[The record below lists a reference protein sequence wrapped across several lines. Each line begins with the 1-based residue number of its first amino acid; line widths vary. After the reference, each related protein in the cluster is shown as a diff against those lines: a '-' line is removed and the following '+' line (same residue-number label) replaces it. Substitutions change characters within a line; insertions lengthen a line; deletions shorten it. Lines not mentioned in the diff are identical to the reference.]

1 MRTEGSS
8 RDRTWPIIRKAGIK
22 LLYKYGFHGMN
33 LRRLAA
39 DSNLQAGSLYNYF
52 KNKDEFLSIIVCDIM
67 NELLNDIEEALGGV
81 DDPEERLRKFIEVM
95 VIWHTKRK
103 TEAVVSQAEIRS
115 LPKGQYREL
124 VGMRKRFEL
133 ILRDIVDDGVRAGV
147 FHVSDAKVTVIMIL
161 NMLISIANWYKP
173 NGRLSPEELLAQYI
187 DVVFHILDHR
197 AAYASPR
204 REEAVGA

>member
-1 MRTEGSS
+1 
-8 RDRTWPIIRKAGIK
+8 
-22 LLYKYGFHGMN
+22 MN

-67 NELLNDIEEALGGV
+67 NELLSQLTESLEGV
-81 DDPEERLRKFIEVM
+81 EGPEERLRKFIEVM
-95 VIWHTKRK
+95 VIWHTRRK
-103 TEAVVSQAEIRS
+103 MEAVVSQAEIRS

-124 VGMRKRFEL
+124 NAMRKQFEL

-147 FHVSDAKVTVIMIL
+147 FHVSDTKVTVVMIL
-161 NMLISIANWYKP
+161 NMLISIASWYRP
-173 NGRLSPEELLAQYI
+173 NGRLSPEELLAQYV

-197 AAYASPR
+197 AARAPLR
-204 REEAVGA
+204 REEAIGA

>member
-67 NELLNDIEEALGGV
+67 NELLNDIEEALGGA

-147 FHVSDAKVTVIMIL
+147 FHVSDAKVTVVMIL

-173 NGRLSPEELLAQYI
+173 NGRLSPEDLLAQYI

-204 REEAVGA
+204 REEAVGT